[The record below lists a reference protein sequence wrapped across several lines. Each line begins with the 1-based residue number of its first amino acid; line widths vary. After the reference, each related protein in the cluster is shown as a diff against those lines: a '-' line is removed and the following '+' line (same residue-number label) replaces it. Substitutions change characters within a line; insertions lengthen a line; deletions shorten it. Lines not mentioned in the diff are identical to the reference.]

1 MDKSRFTLLLN
12 AWKSVEHIMQFSGNR
27 SLTQLTSQSDSN
39 QYLAMCV
46 GGEEG
51 AGAGRRGDWK
61 VFNCFFVLAFG
72 GVVLKRF
79 PTS

>member
-1 MDKSRFTLLLN
+1 
-12 AWKSVEHIMQFSGNR
+12 MQFSGNR

-46 GGEEG
+46 GGEGG
-51 AGAGRRGDWK
+51 AGAGRRGRLES
-61 VFNCFFVLAFG
+61 VQFFLYRPLG

-79 PTS
+79 RTS